1 MAVVRSV
8 LAAIKTRWDA
18 KSVGDTVTGGL
29 YSESAGKNRTPPYAV
44 MSLISSAA
52 SRRASKAGGKHAQF
66 EQTMVQV
73 RLHHKGGE
81 TAALAM
87 AEDTI
92 RPAVEEAPL
101 SVSGSDL
108 LRCRYESTAVTTD
121 PKHPN
126 GVIVALTY
134 VVETETERDASPS

>member
-8 LAAIKTRWDA
+8 LAAIKARWDA
-18 KSVGDTVTGGL
+18 QSVGDTVTGGL

-44 MSLISSAA
+44 LSLVSSVRAGQ
-52 SRRASKAGGKHAQF
+52 ASKAGGKLAQF
-66 EQTMVQV
+66 EDTAVQV

-81 TAALAM
+81 SAALAV

-92 RPAVEEAPL
+92 RPALENAPL

-108 LRCRYESTAVTTD
+108 LWCRYESTAVTTD

-134 VVETETERDASPS
+134 TVQTETERTASPS